1 MAVGWIKSW
10 VIEGHIDRIPFPL
23 QFKYTFF
30 EQHLHNSVVGHTHTA
45 SRQTGGIKLMGQERN
60 NCSSRR
66 RHCACRSWPTKNS
79 KAATRKILCLFS
91 ISPKNYIWIWTRS
104 SKLGLCAPL
113 TFLAKH
119 YSIAK
124 RRTFSQ

>member
-1 MAVGWIKSW
+1 MVGLKVGSSKVTSIASL
-10 VIEGHIDRIPFPL
+10 FL
-23 QFKYTFF
+23 CNLNTFF
-30 EQHLHNSVVGHTHTA
+30 EQHLHNSVVGHTHTG

-104 SKLGLCAPL
+104 SKLALCAPL
-113 TFLAKH
+113 
-119 YSIAK
+119 
-124 RRTFSQ
+124 FSQSIIQSQNAEHFHNNNG